1 MGMVVLSKATGAGEP
16 ERNWGD
22 VKQVYDKG
30 KASMDPE
37 KAEKKVLIYGSSR
50 RDPSLSG
57 KISSSLKDDAWT
69 KDDEVWDGL
78 GLAKWG

>member
-1 MGMVVLSKATGAGEP
+1 MVLSKATGAGEP

-30 KASMDPE
+30 KASMVPE
-37 KAEKKVLIYGSSR
+37 KAEKVLIYGSSR
-50 RDPSLSG
+50 RDQPHFG

-69 KDDEVWDGL
+69 KDDEMCGTASASRS
-78 GLAKWG
+78 GAMPT